1 MKSYT
6 VAYIHGIS
14 RVNAFPKYQDIEYSI
29 HDISYRDRLFGP
41 KRVRNSMCNWN
52 KRTPLDEWSSNTR
65 YIEDDKV
72 YWKPHADIHYVD
84 GQRRTEYFETQ
95 DALTE
100 FMNNMKNL
108 APHIVL

>member
-29 HDISYRDRLFGP
+29 LDISYRDSLFGP
-41 KRVRNSMCNWN
+41 KRIRKSICNW
-52 KRTPLDEWSSNTR
+52 KKCTPFDEWSSNTR
-65 YIEDDKV
+65 YVEDDKV
-72 YWKPHADIHYVD
+72 YLKPHADIHYVD

-95 DALTE
+95 EALTE
-100 FMNNMKNL
+100 FMDNLKTL
-108 APHIVL
+108 APHIML